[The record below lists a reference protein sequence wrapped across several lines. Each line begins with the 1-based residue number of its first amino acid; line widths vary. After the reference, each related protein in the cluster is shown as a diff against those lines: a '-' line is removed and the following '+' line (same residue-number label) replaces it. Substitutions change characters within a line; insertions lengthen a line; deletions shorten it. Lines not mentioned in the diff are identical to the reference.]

1 MRYRGLSET
10 TALTR
15 WGLSAAAVGI
25 VLGATLPSAL
35 AGLAAAMATHPE
47 SLPWVASRLLGL
59 LAYLAIAGS
68 TLWGLLL
75 STKLLDAIAHRPVTF
90 ALHQDLAAIGVG
102 LAGVHGV
109 LLALDRTVPASV
121 ASLVV
126 PFTTEYRPLWVG
138 IGQLAF
144 WLSAIVIGSFY
155 VRRRIGPRT
164 WRMIHYLTMLAFVC
178 ATAHGIGAGTDESTL
193 RWLYLVAVT
202 ATTFLFTYRIVT
214 ALTTR
219 RSSTAMPGPVS
230 ARLERELRVGRSSP
244 ADFAT

>member
-1 MRYRGLSET
+1 MRFRGMSET

-15 WGLSAAAVGI
+15 WGLSAIAIGLVVGM
-25 VLGATLPSAL
+25 TLPSAL
-35 AGLAAAMATHPE
+35 AGLAAAVASHPE
-47 SLPWVASRLLGL
+47 SVPWVASRMLGF

-68 TLWGLLL
+68 TIWGVLL

-109 LLALDRTVPASV
+109 LLALDRTVPASL

-144 WLSAIVIGSFY
+144 WLSVVVIGSFY

-164 WRMIHYLTMLAFVC
+164 WRLIHYATILTFVG
-178 ATAHGIGAGTDESTL
+178 ATAHGIGAGTDEGTL
-193 RWLYLVAVT
+193 RWLYLVAVS
-202 ATTFLFTYRIVT
+202 ATTFLFAYRIVT
-214 ALTTR
+214 ASAAR
-219 RSSTAMPGPVS
+219 RSSRARSERMP
-230 ARLERELRVGRSSP
+230 ARSEGEFHVGRSSP